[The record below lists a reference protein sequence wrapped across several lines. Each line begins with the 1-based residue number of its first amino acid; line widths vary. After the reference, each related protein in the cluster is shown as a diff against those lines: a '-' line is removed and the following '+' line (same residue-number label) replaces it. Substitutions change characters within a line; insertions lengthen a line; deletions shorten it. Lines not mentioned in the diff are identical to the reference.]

1 MARHTLSH
9 YGARPM
15 ACQCRARTAL
25 PALVFACYTDG
36 NMKPTQHAADL
47 RNDCTAIERVLKALP
62 DRIRPSVLR
71 NEPLRRY
78 TTLRVGG
85 PADLYYAA
93 TTTEDL
99 TEVLAAVQQAGIPW
113 FLLGGGSNI
122 CVSDR
127 GFRGL
132 VIHNLC
138 RRCHVSEITHVD
150 TGYPLMQ
157 LFLDSARESLSGLE
171 FAVGIPG
178 TVGGALV
185 SNAGAY
191 RHNIGDLVEELEVVE
206 AGERRIVPPDW
217 MGFSYRN
224 SRLRL
229 SGSPQAAVVSVR
241 LRLTPAPR
249 SMILA
254 EARQNQARRIWRQ
267 PWYASAGSF
276 FKNVVDRDLAQKIP
290 GLPQTLRDAGVIP
303 AGYLSEACGCKG
315 LTVGGAQVSTR
326 HANFIINRG
335 NATAADIRR
344 LAETVKARVY
354 EAFGVRLEEE
364 VLYVG
369 DWDDP
374 ASPHA

>member
-1 MARHTLSH
+1 
-9 YGARPM
+9 
-15 ACQCRARTAL
+15 
-25 PALVFACYTDG
+25 
-36 NMKPTQHAADL
+36 MKPSPNAAAGRRQAVPTHL
-47 RNDCTAIERVLKALP
+47 ILKSLP
-62 DRIRPSVLR
+62 ERIRRRVVQ
-71 NEPLRRY
+71 NEPLRKY

-93 TTTEDL
+93 GTAEDL
-99 TEVLAAVQQAGIPW
+99 AEVLAVVQQEGVPW

-138 RRCHVSEITHVD
+138 RRCRVAEVTYVD
-150 TGYPLMQ
+150 TGYPLMR

-191 RHNIGDLVEELEVVE
+191 RHNIGELVQELEVVE
-206 AGERRIVPPDW
+206 AGDRRTVDPSW

-224 SRLRL
+224 SRLRQ
-229 SGSPQAAVVSVR
+229 GSQQAAVIAVK
-241 LRLTPAPR
+241 LRLTRAPR
-249 SMILA
+249 TAILA
-254 EARQNQARRIWRQ
+254 EARRNQARRIWRQ

-276 FKNVVDRDLAQKIP
+276 FKNVIDPELAQKIP
-290 GLPQTLRDAGVIP
+290 GLPGPLREAGVIP
-303 AGYLSEACGCKG
+303 AGYLSEACGCMG
-315 LTVGGAQVSTR
+315 LAVGGAQVSTR
-326 HANFIINRG
+326 HANFLLNRG
-335 NATAADIRR
+335 NATAADIRS
-344 LAETVKARVY
+344 LAELVKARVY

-369 DWDDP
+369 DWDEP
-374 ASPHA
+374 TSRPS

>member
-1 MARHTLSH
+1 
-9 YGARPM
+9 
-15 ACQCRARTAL
+15 
-25 PALVFACYTDG
+25 
-36 NMKPTQHAADL
+36 MKPSL
-47 RNDCTAIERVLKALP
+47 RAPAGQPDPGQARLLTSSLP
-62 DRIRPSVLR
+62 ERIRASVLR

-93 TTTEDL
+93 TTAEDL
-99 TEVLAAVQQAGIPW
+99 CEVLVAVQHAGIPW

-138 RRCHVSEITHVD
+138 RRCCVGEITHVD

-157 LFLDSARESLSGLE
+157 LFLDAARESLSGLE

-191 RHNIGDLVEELEVVE
+191 RHSIGELVEELEVVE
-206 AGERRIVPPDW
+206 ACRRSTVDPSW

-224 SRLRL
+224 SRLRQG
-229 SGSPQAAVVSVR
+229 GSQQAAVISVK
-241 LRLTPAPR
+241 LRLAKASR
-249 SMILA
+249 AAILA
-254 EARQNQARRIWRQ
+254 EARANQARRIWRQ
-267 PWYASAGSF
+267 PWYPSAGSF
-276 FKNVVDRDLAQKIP
+276 FKNVVDPVLAQKIQ
-290 GLPQTLRDAGVIP
+290 GLPHALREAGVIP
-303 AGYLSEACGCKG
+303 AGYLSEACGCMG
-315 LTVGGAQVSTR
+315 LAVGGAQVSTR
-326 HANFIINRG
+326 HANFIVNRG
-335 NATAADIRR
+335 NATAQDIRR
-344 LAETVKARVY
+344 LAELVKTRVY

-369 DWDDP
+369 DWDEP
-374 ASPHA
+374 ASPQP